1 MNNNQDRNNCCN
13 NCMADILKVILI
25 LQESAEG
32 NDSCLDTCDRG
43 FLGQQCCPTCYNT
56 RPIVLYTCGANNV
69 PFSAPIS
76 KSPNE
81 TATSNVFRVE
91 KLDDCCCTCR
101 VLVVNDDN
109 TYTSTNSFFTIDLE
123 CVCAIRCLD
132 DAFIEGV

>member
-1 MNNNQDRNNCCN
+1 MDNERCN
-13 NCMADILKVILI
+13 TCHHCIADILKVILI
-25 LQESAEG
+25 LQEGATKM
-32 NDSCLDTCDRG
+32 DSCLETCDRG
-43 FLGQQCCPTCYNT
+43 FLGQQCCPTAYNT
-56 RPIVLYTCGANNV
+56 RPIVLYTCGANSV

-76 KSPNE
+76 KSPSE

-132 DAFIEGV
+132 DVFIEGV